1 MNSHFRSYILMSGL
15 HPPKKPH
22 GSGQLACTCQMAQLS
37 ITSLNSHFPL
47 RELSTEFGSLVSR
60 GKVWIKVIYTSR
72 ETMRTLHIN
81 A

>member
-1 MNSHFRSYILMSGL
+1 MTFFGDEIGKGISIIIEV
-15 HPPKKPH
+15 
-22 GSGQLACTCQMAQLS
+22 C

-47 RELSTEFGSLVSR
+47 LELSTEFGSLVSR